1 MNHVNVWVRASVVL
15 GCVAVLAAG
24 CTNRQQARMQQQT
37 AQTQQQTTQTQQQTA
52 QTQQQTHHA
61 QQGTNQGTQ
70 PFQNN
75 DRRINIA
82 DTAASKIVSEVPE
95 VQTAN
100 VLVTDR
106 TAYVASM
113 LKNNQT
119 LTQDVENRIAEKVR
133 ATDANIQNV
142 YVSVNPDFVGRVNT
156 YIEDVRAGRPVAG
169 FVQGFA
175 DLVRRV
181 FPTAR

>member
-1 MNHVNVWVRASVVL
+1 MHHVKLWVRASVVL

-24 CTNRQQARMQQQT
+24 CTNRQQARMQQQA
-37 AQTQQQTTQTQQQTA
+37 AQTPQQTQ
-52 QTQQQTHHA
+52 HA
-61 QQGTNQGTQ
+61 QQGTNQGAQ
-70 PFQNN
+70 PFQNAN
-75 DRRINIA
+75 RQIDIA
-82 DTAASKIVSEVPE
+82 DAAAGKIVSEVPE

-106 TAYVASM
+106 AAYVASV

-133 ATDANIQNV
+133 ATDANIQSV

-156 YIEDVRAGRPVAG
+156 YIGDVRAGRPVAG

-181 FPTAR
+181 FPTAH

>member
-1 MNHVNVWVRASVVL
+1 MHHVKVWVRASVVL

-24 CTNRQQARMQQQT
+24 CTNRQQARMQQQ
-37 AQTQQQTTQTQQQTA
+37 AA

-61 QQGTNQGTQ
+61 QQGTNQGAQ
-70 PFQNN
+70 PNQSTARKI
-75 DRRINIA
+75 DIA
-82 DTAASKIVSEVPE
+82 DAAAGKIVSEVPE
-95 VQTAN
+95 VHSAN

-106 TAYVASM
+106 TAYVASV
-113 LKNNQT
+113 LKPNQT
-119 LTQDVENRIAEKVR
+119 LTQDVENRIAGKVR
-133 ATDANIQNV
+133 VVNANVQRV

-156 YIEDVRAGRPVAG
+156 YISDVRAGRPVGG

-181 FPTAR
+181 FPTAH